1 MLQIKRSVSADYSQ
15 GVWKVLSFLK
25 SVMMNLLEKTKYR
38 SLIKKSMMQCLEDL
52 PEREENGKEAKEG
65 IENGSQD
72 FGCAKGDK
80 ETQTSS
86 VNSWWLKSHFVEYG
100 VVVDSKGNAVHEIL
114 VVSMLAPWSYRRAYV
129 IELQCH
135 NSKVCLYC
143 VLRTCVDIG
152 AILVEPGH
160 KLKIRT
166 PIDSESSFT
175 FWLDMRCMFQ
185 ESLDFMCVLNGC
197 LELMQAENV
206 EKLISAKSSSPADA
220 ALEGIHTSFCP
231 PFKG

>member
-1 MLQIKRSVSADYSQ
+1 MS
-15 GVWKVLSFLK
+15 
-25 SVMMNLLEKTKYR
+25 LL
-38 SLIKKSMMQCLEDL
+38 
-52 PEREENGKEAKEG
+52 
-65 IENGSQD
+65 
-72 FGCAKGDK
+72 GDK
-80 ETQTSS
+80 
-86 VNSWWLKSHFVEYG
+86 
-100 VVVDSKGNAVHEIL
+100 AAEIACRVIL
-114 VVSMLAPWSYRRAYV
+114 SAKNGARRRV
-129 IELQCH
+129 T
-135 NSKVCLYC
+135 

-166 PIDSESSFT
+166 
-175 FWLDMRCMFQ
+175 

-220 ALEGIHTSFCP
+220 ALEGIHASFCP